1 MTKEEHM
8 KINSPY
14 FLYMAE
20 AEGITSITSTRQ
32 TRINAAI
39 KDFILAAK
47 NGLNINNHD
56 IQETILEEYNLE
68 DLSSKESEYIAKTVM
83 KKIRGY

>member
-1 MTKEEHM
+1 MI

-20 AEGITSITSTRQ
+20 AEGVTSITSTRQ

-39 KDFILAAK
+39 KDFTSELK
-47 NGLNINNHD
+47 RGSNIND
-56 IQETILEEYNLE
+56 DFVQTMILKKYNLE
-68 DLSSKESEYIAKTVM
+68 DISDKEAAYIARKVRQ
-83 KKIRGY
+83 KAGGY